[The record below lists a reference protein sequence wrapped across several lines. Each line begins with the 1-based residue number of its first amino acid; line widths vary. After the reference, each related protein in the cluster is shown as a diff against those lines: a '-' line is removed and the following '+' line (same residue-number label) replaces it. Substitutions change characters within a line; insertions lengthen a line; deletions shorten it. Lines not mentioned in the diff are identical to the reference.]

1 MEYPFILNIRL
12 LLLPLWE
19 CAPPNRLSLSLCVCA
34 ANLAVGMA
42 QWGNRKVG
50 LLDADLFGPSVP
62 RLMNLQGKK
71 AELSKSKRM

>member
-1 MEYPFILNIRL
+1 
-12 LLLPLWE
+12 
-19 CAPPNRLSLSLCVCA
+19 
-34 ANLAVGMA
+34 MA

-71 AELSKSKRM
+71 AELSKSKRERM